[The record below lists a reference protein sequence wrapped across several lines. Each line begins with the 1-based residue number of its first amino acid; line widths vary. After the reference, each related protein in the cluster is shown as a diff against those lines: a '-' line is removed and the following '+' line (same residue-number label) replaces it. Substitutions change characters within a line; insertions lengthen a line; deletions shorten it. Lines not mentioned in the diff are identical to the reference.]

1 MVFFL
6 LQTFAPILH
15 LPIRGQVD
23 LYRCRIFCGYYVV
36 TQTVC
41 SLISSAPHLKRIESS
56 LLWAAVYKGPPAP
69 PNFIWSIKQTWN
81 CWEAKLAQTPTIYE
95 RFKLLSFNQPNIHMA
110 KTCHLEYQFCF
121 VYNWEQKEC

>member
-1 MVFFL
+1 MFFFF
-6 LQTFAPILH
+6 QTFAPILN

-23 LYRCRIFCGYYVV
+23 LCCCRILCGYYVV

-81 CWEAKLAQTPTIYE
+81 CWEAKLAQTPTISE
-95 RFKLLSFNQPNIHMA
+95 RFKWSSFNQPPIHMA
-110 KTCHLEYQFCF
+110 KLCNLEYQFCF